1 LSHIR
6 LEKGIFT
13 VYYWYNT
20 NLGLMALKQKV
31 DGEIKSAMIAKDKV
45 RLTALRAIKSMILL
59 EETKGGFSGEL
70 SEDEEMKLLTKAA
83 KQRKDSADIYQQQN
97 RPDLLEVE
105 LAELAVIQEFLPKA
119 LTDDELTLAIQEIIN
134 VTGAV
139 SAKEMGKVIGAANKQ
154 LAGKADGKAIAD
166 KVKSLLNG

>member
-1 LSHIR
+1 
-6 LEKGIFT
+6 
-13 VYYWYNT
+13 
-20 NLGLMALKQKV
+20 MALKQKV
-31 DGEIKSAMIAKDKV
+31 EGEIKSAMIAKDKV

-70 SEDEEMKLLTKAA
+70 SSEDEMKLLTKAA
-83 KQRKDSADIYQQQN
+83 KQRRDSADIYQQQN

-154 LAGKADGKAIAD
+154 LAGKADGKAISD

>member
-1 LSHIR
+1 
-6 LEKGIFT
+6 
-13 VYYWYNT
+13 
-20 NLGLMALKQKV
+20 MALKQKV
-31 DGEIKSAMIAKDKV
+31 EGEIKSAMIAKDKV

-70 SEDEEMKLLTKAA
+70 SEEDEMKLLTKAA
-83 KQRKDSADIYQQQN
+83 KQRRDSADIYQQQN

-139 SAKEMGKVIGAANKQ
+139 SAKEMGKVIGTANKQ